1 MNFISTLSFN
11 EFNEYI
17 NNIFNDIIKNL
28 NVYSGSLIVFDEN
41 NNIIFKIEKNLNI
54 DIDNISPGKI
64 DQMFLKEKK
73 PIIINNEDLEK
84 YNIKKKKNDVISSII
99 FPMYFKDRLIGIMNL
114 NRKDKKFCET
124 DLDFLFKIKA
134 YILPAIYN
142 IILLEEIHSERERFK
157 NYAYIFELIVDI
169 YSKTNT
175 AIEFMNSVIKTVK
188 NKFGVDV
195 KLISSDT
202 PGKNSLRIK
211 DKYYKIYID
220 YNTDEEIVEKIKDF
234 FMKIVIIKHS
244 EELNKIL
251 ENYSELAK
259 ETLLMNFI
267 SWDLIQEIN
276 SALTGLNL
284 IMFFFES
291 QHPKIANEL
300 KKSINRIKE
309 AIIKYKSNFYND
321 ESIELVSINDIIK
334 EIEKKIVFLNPDI
347 KFFNHI
353 EVKALI
359 FASRNILYNIILNI
373 IVSILKYTNNKRF
386 DVYLIKEKG
395 FYILRIETNIIRS
408 EMNNKDLKNSLKI
421 SSTMLSNY
429 HIEFYYSSNENGTEF
444 VLQIP
449 SKSD

>member
-17 NNIFNDIIKNL
+17 NTIFNDIIKNL

-54 DIDNISPGKI
+54 DIDSISPGKI

-73 PIIINNEDLEK
+73 PIIINDEDLEK

-99 FPMYFKDRLIGIMNL
+99 FPMYFKEKLIGIMNL
-114 NRKDKKFCET
+114 NRKDKKFCEK
-124 DLDFLFKIKA
+124 DLDFLFRIKA

-175 AIEFMNSVIKTVK
+175 AIEFMNNVIKTIK

-195 KLISSDT
+195 KLLSSNT
-202 PGKNSLRIK
+202 PEKNSLRIK

-220 YNTDEEIVEKIKDF
+220 CNIDEEIVEKIKDF
-234 FMKIVIIKHS
+234 FMKVVIIKHS

-259 ETLLMNFI
+259 ETLLMNFV

-276 SALTGLNL
+276 SAITGINL
-284 IMFFFES
+284 VSFFFES
-291 QHPKIANEL
+291 QNPEISNEL
-300 KKSINRIKE
+300 KKSVNRIKE
-309 AIIKYKSNFYND
+309 AISRYKSNFYNA
-321 ESIELVSINDIIK
+321 ESIEIVHINEILK
-334 EIEKKIVFLNPDI
+334 EIENKIKFLNPEVVFKTRLIIDAQI
-347 KFFNHI
+347 YGSRKIIFNAI
-353 EVKALI
+353 M
-359 FASRNILYNIILNI
+359 NIILS
-373 IVSILKYTNNKRF
+373 VLKYTSNKYFEISLTKEKSYYYLKINTKINSIELNNK
-386 DVYLIKEKG
+386 E
-395 FYILRIETNIIRS
+395 
-408 EMNNKDLKNSLKI
+408 LKKVINI
-421 SSTMLSNY
+421 SSVMLSNY
-429 HIEFYYSSNENGTEF
+429 HIEFIE
-444 VLQIP
+444 
-449 SKSD
+449 KSDENNTYFIIRIPAK